1 MKNEEA
7 KFILRAY
14 RPSGQDAAD
23 PSFASALDQARRDP
37 ALGAWLAAEQ
47 AHDGA
52 VAQKVREIVPPP
64 GLRSNILAGAT
75 VTRVQPGRRRL
86 PAWLGLAAA
95 VAVLIT
101 STLVWL
107 QPAHADEQALSEF
120 ALNFA
125 AHPFRLA
132 EHDDDMTRLRGW
144 LSTRSAPL
152 PVQLPV
158 ALTDLH
164 RLGCRTVVYRGKN
177 ISLLCFEAGK
187 EYHLFVARRS
197 DFPELP
203 APAQLQLTAKAEW
216 GAAHWADAENHYVLV
231 SDAGMAAV
239 KRLL

>member
-1 MKNEEA
+1 LE
-7 KFILRAY
+7 
-14 RPSGQDAAD
+14 
-23 PSFASALDQARRDP
+23 QARRDP

-152 PVQLPV
+152 PVQLPA
-158 ALTDLH
+158 ALADLH

-177 ISLLCFEAGK
+177 IRCSASRPGRSIICLWRGGVISLSSRRRRNCSSRR
-187 EYHLFVARRS
+187 RRS
-197 DFPELP
+197 GGRRIGR
-203 APAQLQLTAKAEW
+203 TRRITTCW
-216 GAAHWADAENHYVLV
+216 
-231 SDAGMAAV
+231 
-239 KRLL
+239 